1 MWAYLFWYIDIA
13 SEQVFISV
21 SYYLSQKYLS
31 FIIIPGLLL
40 NINYCT
46 TGGDNFQLVL
56 RLLSTVLDTDTVDLV
71 VEYCQSAK
79 ANNGIK
85 PSMTPQDQEHLITAQ
100 QLALEILSN
109 FCCPDGKH
117 QKKKGWKSFIGYVDF
132 RLVCIIVGSNNFLF
146 FFS

>member
-1 MWAYLFWYIDIA
+1 M
-13 SEQVFISV
+13 
-21 SYYLSQKYLS
+21 
-31 FIIIPGLLL
+31 

-71 VEYCQSAK
+71 VEYCQSAN
-79 ANNGIK
+79 ADNGIK

-109 FCCPDGKH
+109 VCCSDGK
-117 QKKKGWKSFIGYVDF
+117 GGGVIGYVNF
-132 RLVCIIVGSNNFLF
+132 RLGCINLGLIFFVLACNFSF
-146 FFS
+146 KA